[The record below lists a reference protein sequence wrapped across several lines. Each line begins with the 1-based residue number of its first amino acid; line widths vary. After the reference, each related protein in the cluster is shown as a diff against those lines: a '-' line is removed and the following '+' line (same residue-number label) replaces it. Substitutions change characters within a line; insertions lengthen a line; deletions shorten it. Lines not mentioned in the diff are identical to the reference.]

1 MEPKIIQTS
10 LNRARLLLEAG
21 KNEDARVVLEAIQV
35 DTEEQQR
42 DVTYLWGWYYI
53 LNKQWHDASQILLPL
68 LNPIH
73 AENQDIQQETLLE
86 RERFVIYLLRLGQ
99 TAVGLAHYEDA
110 SRHFSYCLKML
121 HDRRIQLPAIRIE
134 AQYNLAMT
142 YMMRGSYAAA
152 IHNYEDALR
161 LCNHHQLYEEM
172 PNIQYGLSET
182 YRCLGDFAKAHEAAS
197 EALRSYQENGN
208 EPLQSRM
215 YNVLGRISL
224 ELGDYNAS
232 EMYYTKS
239 LSLAISNNSSKMLLL
254 DCAALAE
261 LFLEKADVDT
271 AKEYANRAVAAI
283 EQVEDAFLRGVVYNT
298 VGKVALSEARLVAQ
312 PQNLV
317 DEGIAWLQ
325 KSIEQFQL
333 TQAYM
338 RLAEVY
344 SRLAEVF
351 EELGRAK
358 EAVAY
363 WKFAYAGRENAKY
376 VPCASV

>member
-1 MEPKIIQTS
+1 MEPKTIQTS
-10 LNRARLLLEAG
+10 LNRTRLLLEEG

-42 DVTYLWGWYYI
+42 DVTYLLGWYYV
-53 LNKQWHDASQILLPL
+53 LNRQWHDASQILVPL

-73 AENQDIQQETLLE
+73 TENQDIQQETLVE
-86 RERFVIYLLRLGQ
+86 RELFAIYLLRLGQ

-110 SRHFSYCLKML
+110 SRHFSYCLKIL
-121 HDRRIQLPAIRIE
+121 HDRRIQLPTLRIV
-134 AQYNLAMT
+134 AHYNLAMT

-152 IHNYEDALR
+152 IRNYEDALR
-161 LCNHHQLYEEM
+161 LCQHHQLYEEL
-172 PNIQYGLSET
+172 PNIHYGLSDT
-182 YRCLGDFAKAHEAAS
+182 FRCLGNFAKAHEAAS
-197 EALRSYQENGN
+197 EALRLYQENGN

-215 YNVLGRISL
+215 HNVLGRISL
-224 ELGDYNAS
+224 KLGDYDAS

-239 LSLAISNNSSKMLLL
+239 LSLAISNNRPEMLML
-254 DCAALAE
+254 DCTALAE
-261 LFLEKADVDT
+261 LFLEKADMVT
-271 AKEYANRAVAAI
+271 AKEYANRAVEAI

-298 VGKVALSEARLVAQ
+298 VGKITFSEARLVAQ
-312 PQNLV
+312 PQNLF

-325 KSIEQFQL
+325 KSIDQFRL
-333 TQAYM
+333 TQAHVH
-338 RLAEVY
+338 LAEGY
-344 SRLAEVF
+344 SRLAEVS

-363 WKFAYAGRENAKY
+363 WKLAYAERGNAKR